1 MEVKAFL
8 CNHAEVQNNLLYA
21 MGIGVDRT
29 WIPPGP
35 PAPWPVTIA
44 IGISVTVPWTQT
56 NQQHTVNIE
65 LVDAD
70 GQPVTIPT
78 GPDTTGPF
86 EAGLQFNVGRPPD
99 LRVGDAQ
106 MVNLAISMPGL
117 PMPALGDYRFRISID
132 GSVEQELPYRLISAQ
147 VLMAGPGQMPQA

>member
-1 MEVKAFL
+1 MRVQAFL

-29 WIPPGP
+29 FIPPGQ

-56 NQQHTVNIE
+56 NQQHTVSID

-70 GQPVTIPT
+70 EKPVEVPT
-78 GPDTTGPF
+78 SPDTSAPF
-86 EAGLQFNVGRPPD
+86 EAGLAFNVGRPPD
-99 LRVGDAQ
+99 LRTGDDQ
-106 MVNLAISMPGL
+106 TVSLAFGLPGL
-117 PMPALGDYRFRISID
+117 PMPALGDYRFRVRID
-132 GSVEQELPYRLISAQ
+132 GSVEQELRYRLMSPQ
-147 VLMAGPGQMPQA
+147 EMVAGPGRLPA

>member
-1 MEVKAFL
+1 VEVQAFL

-29 WIPPGP
+29 FIPPGP

-44 IGISVTVPWTQT
+44 IGISVTVPWTAT
-56 NQQHTVNIE
+56 NQQHTVHID

-70 GQPVTIPT
+70 GQPVNLPT
-78 GPDTTGPF
+78 GQGTTGPF
-86 EAGLQFNVGRPPD
+86 EAALQFNVGRPPD

-106 MVNLAISMPGL
+106 LVNLAITMPGL
-117 PMPALGDYRFRISID
+117 PMPALGDYKFRISID
-132 GSVEQELPYRLISAQ
+132 GSVERELAYRLVSAQ
-147 VLMAGPGQMPQA
+147 VLIAGPGQMPPA